1 MSVFRVVLRFFSFHH
16 MLAKST
22 VHVIVFILVGASR
35 TTAIR
40 HSQSYLA
47 RKAGIAASHAAAC
60 NRTIVRPTPVGPV
73 GRTRV
78 QAAHGRAT
86 TRTQADASARAYGG
100 GSTCTYPSGITSVF
114 REMRREE
121 EQPSDLTAPELPE
134 GIGVTVK
141 TFDTRYGRMSYRTIG
156 KSGEDV
162 GAPSRQG
169 LNVVCIHGLGT
180 DGSNWSLSLSE
191 HMGAYPYTAI
201 YIERE

>member
-1 MSVFRVVLRFFSFHH
+1 

-22 VHVIVFILVGASR
+22 RVHVIVFILVGASR

-47 RKAGIAASHAAAC
+47 RKAGIAASQAAAC
-60 NRTIVRPTPVGPV
+60 NRTIILPTPAPFQLVPSSAQ
-73 GRTRV
+73 RLPPSRKARV

-86 TRTQADASARAYGG
+86 TRTQGNASARAYGG

-141 TFDTRYGRMSYRTIG
+141 KFDTRYGRMSYRTIG

-191 HMGAYPYTAI
+191 QMMGAYPYTAI
-201 YIERE
+201 CIERE